1 MKKSLFIIVISLLS
15 GTGQL
20 SGQIS
25 LELCI
30 EAAVKN
36 YPQFLQYALAQN
48 TASYKIESANKA
60 YLPQFSITAKATY
73 QSDVTGIPLSI
84 PGVSIE
90 SMDKGQYGATLQIDQ
105 IIWDG
110 GLASARRS
118 SAISERERDFAK
130 TTADIY
136 QIRERVNQL
145 YFGILLMNSNLRS
158 TSILINELNRSVERV
173 KSMVDL
179 GVATTTDLDLLKV
192 ELLNAKQREV
202 DLQYNRRAYFSML
215 QEMTAIKF
223 AENAEFEIPAEA
235 PVEQFSNANR
245 PEFASF
251 NASERFLEE
260 QKKFINA
267 GNMVKVGAF
276 IQGGYGKPGLNMLKN
291 TPESYY
297 IGGLKLSWNLGGLY
311 TAKRD
316 KALLDIQKQNIGVQR
331 ELFKYNLNLQIAK
344 EVENIKRL
352 KSALDTDCKMILLR
366 EEILKASE
374 AKLEKGTITVTDYLD
389 DISRLDLAN
398 LNKNSHEMEYLY
410 SITTYK
416 YLTNN

>member
-1 MKKSLFIIVISLLS
+1 
-15 GTGQL
+15 
-20 SGQIS
+20 
-25 LELCI
+25 
-30 EAAVKN
+30 
-36 YPQFLQYALAQN
+36 
-48 TASYKIESANKA
+48 
-60 YLPQFSITAKATY
+60 
-73 QSDVTGIPLSI
+73 
-84 PGVSIE
+84 
-90 SMDKGQYGATLQIDQ
+90 
-105 IIWDG
+105 
-110 GLASARRS
+110 
-118 SAISERERDFAK
+118 
-130 TTADIY
+130 
-136 QIRERVNQL
+136 
-145 YFGILLMNSNLRS
+145 
-158 TSILINELNRSVERV
+158 
-173 KSMVDL
+173 
-179 GVATTTDLDLLKV
+179 
-192 ELLNAKQREV
+192 
-202 DLQYNRRAYFSML
+202 
-215 QEMTAIKF
+215 
-223 AENAEFEIPAEA
+223 
-235 PVEQFSNANR
+235 
-245 PEFASF
+245 
-251 NASERFLEE
+251 
-260 QKKFINA
+260 
-267 GNMVKVGAF
+267 MVKVGAF